1 MKNIYAI
8 IVAAG
13 RGRRFGGDLPKQ
25 YCRLG
30 DQAVLRKTA
39 CAFLSHPDVIGVRV
53 IIHPDDL
60 DLYRKAVD
68 GLDLLDPVFGGDTR
82 QESVCRGL
90 ESLVD
95 LEPRGVLIHDAARP
109 FVTLDVIDRVI
120 AHIETGVGV
129 IPAVPVSD
137 TLKREMQDAQCPE
150 TVDRTG
156 LWRAQTPQ
164 GFLFDEIIQAH
175 QRHRGQELTDDAA
188 LMEVDGRHIVLSLG
202 SEDNFKIT
210 TPDDLYRAERMLQ
223 MDVEFRTGTGFDVH
237 RFDKG
242 DFVTLC
248 GVQVPHTHALS
259 GHSDADVALHALT
272 DAIMGAIGAGD
283 IGSHFPPSEAQWKG
297 ASSDRFLKKACN
309 LVTER
314 GGQIV
319 NLDVTIICE
328 RPKIG
333 PYREAMRQSVA
344 EIANIDLDR
353 VSVKGTTTE
362 KLGFTGRGEGIAAQ
376 ASASVKIYR

>member
-25 YCRLG
+25 YCLLG
-30 DQAVLRKTA
+30 DQVVLRRTVS
-39 CAFLSHPDVIGVRV
+39 AFLSHPDVTGVRV

-60 DLYRKAVD
+60 GLYRHAVE
-68 GLDLLDPVFGGDTR
+68 GLKLLEPVFGGDTR
-82 QESVCRGL
+82 QESVYRGL
-90 ESLVD
+90 ESLKEFNPD
-95 LEPRGVLIHDAARP
+95 GVLIHDAARP
-109 FVTLDVIDRVI
+109 FVSADVIERVI
-120 AHIETGVGV
+120 ANVETGVGV
-129 IPAVPVSD
+129 IPAVAVSD
-137 TLKREMQDAQCPE
+137 TLKREQEEGECPE

-164 GFLFDEIIQAH
+164 GFLFDEIFQAH

-210 TPDDLYRAERMLQ
+210 TPDDLRRAERMLQ

-248 GVQVPHTHALS
+248 GVQVPHAQALS

-283 IGSHFPPSEAQWKG
+283 IGSHFPQ
-297 ASSDRFLKKACN
+297 
-309 LVTER
+309 
-314 GGQIV
+314 
-319 NLDVTIICE
+319 
-328 RPKIG
+328 
-333 PYREAMRQSVA
+333 
-344 EIANIDLDR
+344 
-353 VSVKGTTTE
+353 
-362 KLGFTGRGEGIAAQ
+362 
-376 ASASVKIYR
+376 